1 MDHCARVVSPPKY
14 GLDTESAI
22 LNRPYPQLR
31 GDRFGAS
38 FGAFQKMGFI
48 NEKMRQASLKRKE
61 KKEKRRQLARK
72 ALEAKIKKQ
81 RERKAALSDHCYFNQ
96 SSSVNA
102 GPSLAQ
108 NIPKN
113 KEVSTQTFSPQK
125 SVATQSKMEGRRV
138 ATQTVPSHRSK
149 GTQTYPALFRNE
161 MSTQTIAHCCALL
174 PLWVQKSSGWKT
186 GSTSN

>member
-1 MDHCARVVSPPKY
+1 
-14 GLDTESAI
+14 
-22 LNRPYPQLR
+22 
-31 GDRFGAS
+31 
-38 FGAFQKMGFI
+38 
-48 NEKMRQASLKRKE
+48 MRQASLKRKE

-72 ALEAKIKKQ
+72 AAQAKIKKQ

-96 SSSVNA
+96 SSSVDA
-102 GPSLAQ
+102 VPSTDQ

-113 KEVSTQTFSPQK
+113 KEVSTQTFPPQK

-138 ATQTVPSHRSK
+138 ATQPVPSHRSK

-186 GSTSN
+186 VSTSGTI

>member
-1 MDHCARVVSPPKY
+1 
-14 GLDTESAI
+14 
-22 LNRPYPQLR
+22 
-31 GDRFGAS
+31 
-38 FGAFQKMGFI
+38 
-48 NEKMRQASLKRKE
+48 MRQASLKRKE

-96 SSSVNA
+96 ISSA
-102 GPSLAQ
+102 GPSLEQ

-113 KEVSTQTFSPQK
+113 KEVSTQTFYPQK

-161 MSTQTIAHCCALL
+161 MSTQTIAHCYALL